1 MCECNMS
8 KVTGMC
14 MAIIALVIAI
24 VIILCS
30 NTPIENKNILT
41 AIAREGDNTEV
52 GNAII
57 KFSLNDIEEGTA
69 IMHQAG
75 SENININESG
85 IYQISYQVFGTGQ
98 RLGTFNFNTVLI
110 VNGVGL
116 PDTFNESPILR
127 DNVVNRMTLTSTVIL
142 RLEAGDILNLG
153 AVSIEDVT
161 YPRARID
168 IEKIG

>member
-24 VIILCS
+24 VIILCP

-116 PDTFNESPILR
+116 PDTF
-127 DNVVNRMTLTSTVIL
+127 
-142 RLEAGDILNLG
+142 
-153 AVSIEDVT
+153 
-161 YPRARID
+161 
-168 IEKIG
+168 